1 MRLEGMGMSWMPSSQ
16 GNRTVEVWRLGGKS
30 VLLSIEDEDLFLML
44 EDLNFSYL
52 KEIFTEVI
60 FWSESFVQRDR
71 STWLEVS
78 GLPLHCWNHT
88 TLKRI
93 AEIWGTFEALG
104 ENAHHTLDC
113 EKVSVLITTKHAEK
127 INEVI
132 EVGVR
137 SKVFRVRVLEIG
149 FKDDTRSI
157 TTMKNGKEVVN
168 QNVYHHAE
176 PSSEQSRSGSPERIV
191 NRLPTED
198 FNAMFFGKEEREECF
213 YEAINLNLGE
223 RDLKGCELT
232 KGNDRGRSL
241 GNPAEVRS
249 PGLKEDVKPNNVAHC
264 KVISSN
270 SLGAEQAVEDMMAF
284 GVVSNNVVTSPE
296 DPLIFQAGKSAWE
309 ALVDEQNNVERNFGF
324 GKSAPIIIEDVSSVS
339 LGVVVLSFLCIT
351 GHVCPSLAVGKVYMA
366 FDLDL
371 WR

>member
-1 MRLEGMGMSWMPSSQ
+1 MIEEGS
-16 GNRTVEVWRLGGKS
+16 
-30 VLLSIEDEDLFLML
+30 
-44 EDLNFSYL
+44 
-52 KEIFTEVI
+52 
-60 FWSESFVQRDR
+60 
-71 STWLEVS
+71 
-78 GLPLHCWNHT
+78 
-88 TLKRI
+88 
-93 AEIWGTFEALG
+93 
-104 ENAHHTLDC
+104 
-113 EKVSVLITTKHAEK
+113 
-127 INEVI
+127 
-132 EVGVR
+132 
-137 SKVFRVRVLEIG
+137 
-149 FKDDTRSI
+149 
-157 TTMKNGKEVVN
+157 KEVCR
-168 QNVYHHAE
+168 QNL
-176 PSSEQSRSGSPERIV
+176 SLDSPIV
-191 NRLPTED
+191 E
-198 FNAMFFGKEEREECF
+198 
-213 YEAINLNLGE
+213 
-223 RDLKGCELT
+223 
-232 KGNDRGRSL
+232 RSL

-324 GKSAPIIIEDVSSVS
+324 GKRFFGLAFYSAPIIIEDVSSVS